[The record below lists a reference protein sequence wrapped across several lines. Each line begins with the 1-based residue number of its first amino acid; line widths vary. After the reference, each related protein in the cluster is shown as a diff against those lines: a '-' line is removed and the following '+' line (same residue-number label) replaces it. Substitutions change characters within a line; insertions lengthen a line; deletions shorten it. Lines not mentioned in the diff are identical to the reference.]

1 MTKIEIINEIIVK
14 KQEELKEV
22 KQIVKGL
29 EDNRT
34 DKMFQVMQKYFG
46 GEFTLD
52 DVYINK
58 PTYGYS
64 GCTYEIKRPNKE
76 YNYDKELMTIRFH
89 EDWRTNELDKLETSL
104 YSTSDNSQ
112 WELERIFTNGEVAKV
127 LLDHGDDLLAEMNTV
142 RLEQNEELSTAR
154 TNAYK
159 VESAISKLKQEIND
173 IQLKE
178 AENKLNGEGIVAIID
193 QVDPDSKIAQEEI
206 FGPVLSVITVKSFD
220 EAIAVANNTEYG
232 LAASVFTSNGK
243 KAIRAARAI
252 KAGTVTVNCYGE
264 GDMSTPFG
272 GYKQSGFGG
281 RDNSIHAHD
290 QYTELKTIWID
301 LSDRAPEESVD

>member
-34 DKMFQVMQKYFG
+34 DKMFQVMQNYFG

-52 DVYINK
+52 DVYISK

-173 IQLKE
+173 IHLKE
-178 AENKLNGEGIVAIID
+178 AETKLNGEGLTF
-193 QVDPDSKIAQEEI
+193 EGE
-206 FGPVLSVITVKSFD
+206 
-220 EAIAVANNTEYG
+220 
-232 LAASVFTSNGK
+232 K
-243 KAIRAARAI
+243 K
-252 KAGTVTVNCYGE
+252 GTVDLRWDWTLRGITSAKIISKTASGKSADIEISLYGGE
-264 GDMSTPFG
+264 PRKYEKVRMSNVDCLLWQ
-272 GYKQSGFGG
+272 Y
-281 RDNSIHAHD
+281 RDYVINA
-290 QYTELKTIWID
+290 
-301 LSDRAPEESVD
+301 